1 MSGDDAIRA
10 SDGDRETVVAILR
23 DAYAA
28 GRLTLPE
35 FDERTTTAFAA
46 RTWGQLRELTA
57 DLPDQ
62 PRLGPVGPGVPM
74 ARPGGQAHDVPPAGE
89 VPGPDPAGS
98 RWPGRSNA
106 GRLVPALP
114 IAFFWIAISLFARGP
129 AAYVPIV
136 ILLLIGLKFA
146 GSHRPD
152 DDAHR
157 DPHRRPPGQSRRPG
171 QPW

>member
-1 MSGDDAIRA
+1 MSNDDAIRA
-10 SDGDRETVVAILR
+10 SDGDREAVVTILR

-35 FDERTTTAFAA
+35 LDERATAAFAG
-46 RTWGQLRELTA
+46 RTWGALRELTA

-62 PRLGPVGPGVPM
+62 PRLGPARPAVPA
-74 ARPGGQAHDVPPAGE
+74 ARPGEHAAAGTGPAGAA
-89 VPGPDPAGS
+89 PGGHP
-98 RWPGRSNA
+98 WPGRGSA
-106 GRLVPALP
+106 SRLVPALP

-152 DDAHR
+152 EEGHR
-157 DPHRRPPGQSRRPG
+157 DPPGPPGPPGGPG
-171 QPW
+171 QQR

>member
-1 MSGDDAIRA
+1 MRNDDAIRA
-10 SDGDRETVVAILR
+10 SDGDREAVVTILR

-35 FDERTTTAFAA
+35 FDERATAAFAG
-46 RTWGQLRELTA
+46 RTWGALRELTA

-62 PRLGPVGPGVPM
+62 PPLGP
-74 ARPGGQAHDVPPAGE
+74 ARPAVPAAGTGPAGAA
-89 VPGPDPAGS
+89 PGGHP
-98 RWPGRSNA
+98 WPGRGSA
-106 GRLVPALP
+106 SRLVPALP

-152 DDAHR
+152 EEGHR
-157 DPHRRPPGQSRRPG
+157 DPPGPPRQPGGPG
-171 QPW
+171 QPH

>member
-1 MSGDDAIRA
+1 MSNDKAIRA
-10 SDGDRETVVAILR
+10 SDGDREAVVTILR

-35 FDERTTTAFAA
+35 FDERTTAAFAG
-46 RTWGQLRELTA
+46 RTWGELRELTA

-62 PRLGPVGPGVPM
+62 PRLGPARPAVPV
-74 ARPGGQAHDVPPAGE
+74 ARPGEAAGTGPAGR
-89 VPGPDPAGS
+89 P
-98 RWPGRSNA
+98 WPGRGSA
-106 GRLVPALP
+106 ARLMPALP

-129 AAYVPIV
+129 GAYVPMV

-152 DDAHR
+152 DEAPH
-157 DPHRRPPGQSRRPG
+157 DPRQHGPSRPPGGPG
-171 QPW
+171 QPR